1 MVRRLLVPLLVLGV
15 LFSGLGVLLSLRDGS
30 TGLSEDAAELAE
42 SAVLAGDVAKAMRV
56 CTALQGDQLQQYEP
70 AVQCYMD
77 VLRSASTSGV
87 FAEVLALAEELG
99 TSNAYAACHS
109 AGHRLGV
116 EFVSSGR
123 RMHEVLGD
131 LFGGRESPSEEVC
144 TMAIVHGLVQ
154 GHIQGEP
161 PFELEYLAEQCLA
174 LEAVNPRYANEC
186 AHYFGHAAW
195 KSVKTIDLE
204 LASICEL
211 LAPGVASYA
220 ENSCLG
226 GAVMDKY
233 RRQDSNYDPSLEG
246 AIRNPP
252 SYEEIESLCTPFEAA
267 RAESRDACWGGAG
280 WLLAN
285 RADALISDAWVDDE
299 AGRSRAVDVYVDAI
313 NRCVGPSCLENFLTH
328 FRVADLHNGV
338 AVEVCRSER
347 LDPALDLTH
356 LRGVCED
363 QLRRRAGVEL
373 FG

>member
-1 MVRRLLVPLLVLGV
+1 MRR
-15 LFSGLGVLLSLRDGS
+15 VLLPVLLLGMVSAGVGVFAWSRGS
-30 TGLSEDAAELAE
+30 TPPASSAAE
-42 SAVLAGDVAKAMRV
+42 SAAAGDIAAAMRV
-56 CTALQGDQLQQYEP
+56 CTALQGEQLQQYEP

-77 VLRSASTSGV
+77 VLRTAASSGGFEKV
-87 FAEVLALAEELG
+87 IALAEELG

-116 EFVSSGR
+116 EFVTEGR
-123 RMHEVLGD
+123 RMHEVLAD
-131 LFGGRESPSEEVC
+131 LFEGRPGPSEEVC

-154 GHIQGEP
+154 GHIQGDP
-161 PFELEYLAEQCLA
+161 PFELEYLAEQCLS

-195 KSVKTIDLE
+195 KSVKEIDLE
-204 LASICEL
+204 LAAICEL
-211 LAPGVASYA
+211 LAAGVQSYA

-233 RRQDSNYDPSLEG
+233 RRQDSNYDPSIEG

-252 SYEEIESLCTPFEAA
+252 SYEEIESLCDPFESA

-285 RADALISDAWVDDE
+285 RADALISDSWVDDE
-299 AGRSRAVDVYVDAI
+299 AGRARAVDVYIDAI
-313 NRCVGPSCLENFLTH
+313 NRCEGPSCLENFLTH

-338 AVEVCRSER
+338 AVEVCRSDR
-347 LDPALDLTH
+347 LDPDLGLVH

>member
-1 MVRRLLVPLLVLGV
+1 MRRALVSVLVLGV
-15 LFSGLGVLLSLRDGS
+15 LFSGLGVYAITRGGSSEFSDG
-30 TGLSEDAAELAE
+30 AASVAE
-42 SAVLAGDVAKAMRV
+42 SSARSGDVAKAMRV
-56 CTALQGDQLQQYEP
+56 CTAVQGDRLQQYEP

-77 VLRSASTSGV
+77 VLRTAVTSGS
-87 FAEVLALAEELG
+87 FSGVLALADELG

-116 EFVSSGR
+116 EFVTSGR
-123 RMHEVLGD
+123 RMDEVLAD
-131 LFGGRESPSEEVC
+131 LFSGRPSPSEEVC

-154 GHIQGEP
+154 GHIQGDP
-161 PFELEYLAEQCLA
+161 PFELEYLAGQCLA

-195 KSVKTIDLE
+195 KSVKAIDLE

-211 LAPGVASYA
+211 LAAGVASYA

-233 RRQDSNYDPSLEG
+233 RRQDSNYDPSVDG
-246 AIRNPP
+246 AIHNPP
-252 SYEEIESLCTPFEAA
+252 SYEEIETLCDPFDSA

-299 AGRSRAVDVYVDAI
+299 AGRARAVDVYVDAI
-313 NRCVGPSCLENFLTH
+313 NRCEGPSCLENFLTH

-338 AVEVCRSER
+338 AVAVCRSDR
-347 LDPALDLTH
+347 LDPSLGLVH

-373 FG
+373 FD

>member
-1 MVRRLLVPLLVLGV
+1 VRRVLYPLMFGLLAVPLGV
-15 LFSGLGVLLSLRDGS
+15 YVWSSSRDVVPSSVGS
-30 TGLSEDAAELAE
+30 
-42 SAVLAGDVAKAMRV
+42 GDVRAAVRV
-56 CTALQGDQLQQYEP
+56 CTALQGDRLQQYEP

-77 VLRSASTSGV
+77 VLRSAAGSGR
-87 FAEVLALAEELG
+87 FADVLAMAEELG

-116 EFVSSGR
+116 EFVTSGR
-123 RMHEVLGD
+123 RMHEVLAD
-131 LFGGRESPSEEVC
+131 LFGGRASPSEEVC

-161 PFELEYLAEQCLA
+161 PFDLEYLAGQCLA

-195 KSVKTIDLE
+195 KSVKRIDLE
-204 LASICEL
+204 LAAVCEL
-211 LAPGVASYA
+211 LASGLESYA

-233 RRQDSNYDPSLEG
+233 RRQDSNYDPSVEG

-252 SYEEIESLCTPFEAA
+252 SYEEIESLCDPFRGARPEAL
-267 RAESRDACWGGAG
+267 DACWGGAG

-285 RADALISDAWVDDE
+285 RADALIAVAWEDDE
-299 AGRSRAVDVYVDAI
+299 AGRARAVDVYVDAI
-313 NRCVGPSCLENFLTH
+313 NRCEGPSCLENFLTH

-338 AVEVCRSER
+338 AVAVCRSDR
-347 LDPALDLTH
+347 LEESLGLTY

>member
-1 MVRRLLVPLLVLGV
+1 MKRPLVPVLLLLGLLLVPAGV
-15 LFSGLGVLLSLRDGS
+15 YVWSSGS
-30 TGLSEDAAELAE
+30 TSGSVSSVIE
-42 SAVLAGDVAKAMRV
+42 SGDVAAGMRV
-56 CTALQGDQLQQYEP
+56 CTAMQGDRLQQYEP

-77 VLRSASTSGV
+77 VLRSATRSGS
-87 FAEVLALAEELG
+87 FSEVLALADELG

-116 EFVSSGR
+116 EFVTEGR
-123 RMHEVLGD
+123 RMHEVLAD
-131 LFGGRESPSEEVC
+131 LFGGRPGPSEEVC

-154 GHIQGEP
+154 GHIQGDP
-161 PFELEYLAEQCLA
+161 PFEIEYLAEQCLA

-195 KSVKTIDLE
+195 KSVKEIDLA
-204 LASICEL
+204 LAEICQL
-211 LAPGVASYA
+211 LAPGVRSYA

-233 RRQDSNYDPSLEG
+233 RRQDSNYDPSVDG

-252 SYEEIESLCTPFEAA
+252 SYEEIETLCDPFENA

-285 RADALISDAWVDDE
+285 RADALISDSWVDDAE
-299 AGRSRAVDVYVDAI
+299 GRARAVDVYIDAI
-313 NRCVGPSCLENFLTH
+313 NRCEGPSCLENFLTH

-338 AVEVCRSER
+338 AVEVCRSDR
-347 LDPALDLTH
+347 LEPDLDLAH

-373 FG
+373 FD

>member
-1 MVRRLLVPLLVLGV
+1 MALLLGLLLLPFGV
-15 LFSGLGVLLSLRDGS
+15 YAWASSRQAVSSSVVSLEVETALR
-30 TGLSEDAAELAE
+30 A
-42 SAVLAGDVAKAMRV
+42 
-56 CTALQGDQLQQYEP
+56 CTAMQGDRLQQYEP

-77 VLRSASTSGV
+77 VLRSAVGAGRFSD
-87 FAEVLALAEELG
+87 VLSMADELA

-116 EFVSSGR
+116 EFVVSGR

-131 LFGGRESPSEEVC
+131 LFGGRPSRSEEVC

-154 GHIQGEP
+154 GHIRGEP
-161 PFELEYLAEQCLA
+161 PFELEYLAGQCLA
-174 LEAVNPRYANEC
+174 LEEVNTRYANEC

-195 KSVKTIDLE
+195 KSVKEINLE
-204 LASICEL
+204 LASVCEL
-211 LAPGVASYA
+211 LAAGVESFA

-246 AIRNPP
+246 ASVNPP
-252 SYEEIESLCTPFEAA
+252 SYEEIESLCDPFAAA
-267 RAESRDACWGGAG
+267 RPEARDACWGGAG

-285 RADALISDAWVDDE
+285 RADALITDSWVDDE
-299 AGRSRAVDVYVDAI
+299 DGRSRAVDVYVDAI
-313 NRCVGPSCLENFLTH
+313 NRCEGRSCLENFLTH

-338 AVEVCRSER
+338 AVAVCRSDR
-347 LDPALDLTH
+347 LEESLGLEH
-356 LRGVCED
+356 LRSVCED

>member
-1 MVRRLLVPLLVLGV
+1 MRRTIVLLLVLGT
-15 LFSGLGVLLSLRDGS
+15 LFSGLGLYAVSVGGS
-30 TGLSEDAAELAE
+30 ADVSEDAAALAE
-42 SAVLAGDVAKAMRV
+42 SAVRAGDVTKAMRV
-56 CTALQGDQLQQYEP
+56 CTALQGDRLQQHEP
-70 AVQCYMD
+70 AVQCYMN
-77 VLRSASTSGV
+77 VLRTASTSGV
-87 FAEVLALAEELG
+87 FGDVLALAQELG

-116 EFVSSGR
+116 EFVTAGR
-123 RMHEVLGD
+123 RMHEVLND
-131 LFGGRESPSEEVC
+131 LFGGRQSPSEEVC

-154 GHIQGEP
+154 GHIKDEP

-174 LEAVNPRYANEC
+174 LEEVNTRYANEC

-195 KSVKTIDLE
+195 KSVLAIDLE

-211 LAPGVASYA
+211 LATGVASYA

-252 SYEEIESLCTPFEAA
+252 SYEEIESLCDQFADA

-285 RADALISDAWVDDE
+285 RADALIADAWVDDE
-299 AGRSRAVDVYVDAI
+299 AGRARAVDVYIDAI
-313 NRCVGPSCLENFLTH
+313 NRCEGPSCLENFLTH

-338 AVEVCRSER
+338 AVAVCRSDR
-347 LDPALDLTH
+347 LEPALGLTH

-373 FG
+373 FD

>member
-1 MVRRLLVPLLVLGV
+1 MRRALVPVLA
-15 LFSGLGVLLSLRDGS
+15 LGVLLS
-30 TGLSEDAAELAE
+30 GLGVYAASRGTSSGVSEDAAALAE
-42 SAVLAGDVAKAMRV
+42 SAVRSGDVVKGMRL
-56 CTALQGDQLQQYEP
+56 CTALQGDRLQQYEP

-77 VLRSASTSGV
+77 VLRTASTSGV
-87 FAEVLALAEELG
+87 FGEVLALAEELG

-116 EFVSSGR
+116 EFVTDGR
-123 RMHEVLGD
+123 RMHEVLDD

-154 GHIQGEP
+154 GHIRGEP
-161 PFELEYLAEQCLA
+161 PFEIEYLAEQCLL
-174 LEAVNPRYANEC
+174 LESVNPRYANEC

-195 KSVKTIDLE
+195 KSVKEINLE
-204 LASICEL
+204 LASLCEL
-211 LAPGVASYA
+211 LAPGVVSYA

-252 SYEEIESLCTPFEAA
+252 SYEEIESLCDPFETA

-299 AGRSRAVDVYVDAI
+299 AGRARAVDVYVDAI
-313 NRCVGPSCLENFLTH
+313 NRCKGPSCLENFLTH

-338 AVEVCRSER
+338 AVEVCRSDR
-347 LDPALDLTH
+347 LDPALGLTH

-363 QLRRRAGVEL
+363 QLRRRASVEL
-373 FG
+373 FD

>member
-1 MVRRLLVPLLVLGV
+1 MRRALVPILA
-15 LFSGLGVLLSLRDGS
+15 LGVLLSGLGFYVASRGESAD
-30 TGLSEDAAELAE
+30 LSEDAAALAE
-42 SAVLAGDVAKAMRV
+42 SAVRSGDVAKGMRV

-77 VLRSASTSGV
+77 VLRTASASGV
-87 FAEVLALAEELG
+87 YVDVLALAEELG

-131 LFGGRESPSEEVC
+131 LFNGRPSPSEEVC

-154 GHIQGEP
+154 GHIQGDP
-161 PFELEYLAEQCLA
+161 PFELEYLAGQCLA
-174 LEAVNPRYANEC
+174 LESVNPRYANEC

-195 KSVKTIDLE
+195 KSVKAIDLE

-211 LAPGVASYA
+211 LADGVASYA

-233 RRQDSNYDPSLEG
+233 RRQDSNYDPSVEG

-252 SYEEIESLCTPFEAA
+252 SYGEIESLCDPFEDA
-267 RAESRDACWGGAG
+267 REESRDACWGGAG

-285 RADALISDAWVDDE
+285 RADALISDSWVDDE
-299 AGRSRAVDVYVDAI
+299 AGRARAVDVYVDAI
-313 NRCVGPSCLENFLTH
+313 NRCRGPSCLENFLTH

-347 LDPALDLTH
+347 LDPALGLTH

>member
-1 MVRRLLVPLLVLGV
+1 MRRVLLPLLLLGMV
-15 LFSGLGVLLSLRDGS
+15 SAGIGVFAWSRGS
-30 TGLSEDAAELAE
+30 TPAASSAAE
-42 SAVLAGDVAKAMRV
+42 SAAAGDVAVAMRV
-56 CTALQGDQLQQYEP
+56 CTALQGEQLQQYEP

-77 VLRSASTSGV
+77 VLRTAASSGG
-87 FAEVLALAEELG
+87 FEKVLALAEELG

-116 EFVSSGR
+116 EFVTEGR
-123 RMHEVLGD
+123 RMHEVLAD
-131 LFGGRESPSEEVC
+131 LFEGRPGPSEEVC

-154 GHIQGEP
+154 GHIQGDP
-161 PFELEYLAEQCLA
+161 PFELEYLAEQCLS

-195 KSVKTIDLE
+195 KSVKEINLE
-204 LASICEL
+204 LAAICEL
-211 LAPGVASYA
+211 LAEGVESYA

-233 RRQDSNYDPSLEG
+233 RRQDSNYDPSIEG

-252 SYEEIESLCTPFEAA
+252 SYEEIESLCDPFESA
-267 RAESRDACWGGAG
+267 RAESRDACWGGTG

-285 RADALISDAWVDDE
+285 RADALISDSWVDDA
-299 AGRSRAVDVYVDAI
+299 AGRARAVDVYIDAI
-313 NRCVGPSCLENFLTH
+313 NRCEGPSCLENFLTH

-338 AVEVCRSER
+338 AVAVCRSDR
-347 LDPALDLTH
+347 LDPDLGLVH

-373 FG
+373 FD